1 MRKYFGTDGIRRIAN
16 SELTPELVYRV
27 AKAGA
32 YVLSKHTDHTPTIF
46 IGRDTRISGTLI
58 EAAMTAGFLSYG
70 ANVKLLGVLPTPGVA
85 YLTRRYKA
93 DASVVISASHNTFEF
108 NGIKYFSNKG
118 MKIPDTLEE
127 EIEEVMDSGKLDAL
141 TAVSDKIG
149 VSENRE
155 DLLEEYVYFFR
166 KNFEEELE
174 NLDKANFTV
183 AIDTANGATS
193 VVADKV
199 FTKLGIN
206 HYIINNH
213 PNGININDNCGSTH
227 IEGLQKFVV
236 EHKCNLGIAYDGDAD
251 RCLLVTNDGD
261 VIDGDY
267 VLAIC
272 GKYLKE
278 KGRLNNNAIVGT
290 VMSNLGLRKFC
301 ESENINFV
309 ATKVGDRYV
318 LEEMLNKDYVIGG
331 EQSGHVIF
339 KEYANTGDG
348 ELTSLMVLNILS
360 ERKCKLSELSSVMDK
375 YPQVLVNVNVT
386 KEGKTT
392 FGEDAEINALIKK
405 YEEELNGDGR
415 ILIRA
420 SGTENLIRVM
430 IEGKNIEEIS
440 RMANDIADLINKKFG
455 I

>member
-1 MRKYFGTDGIRRIAN
+1 MGRLFGTDGARGIAGG
-16 SELTPELVYRV
+16 ELTADL
-27 AKAGA
+27 AMKIGASAA
-32 YVLSKHTDHTPTIF
+32 YVLGESKKIKV
-46 IGRDTRISGTLI
+46 IVGMDTRYSGYML
-58 EAAMTAGFLSYG
+58 ACAVNAGLLSMG
-70 ANVKLLGVLPTPGVA
+70 ADVIFVGVVPTPAVSF
-85 YLTRRYKA
+85 LVTHLKA
-93 DASVVISASHNTFEF
+93 DMGVMISASHNPAKY
-108 NGIKYFSNKG
+108 NGIKLFNNKG
-118 MKIPDTLEE
+118 YKLAD
-127 EIEEVMDSGKLDAL
+127 EIEEKIEYYILDEKLPEC
-141 TAVSDKIG
+141 TNIG
-149 VSENRE
+149 RYER
-155 DLLEEYVYFFR
+155 D
-166 KNFEEELE
+166 E
-174 NLDKANFTV
+174 NLKNKYINFLYTLANDYNGLKV
-183 AIDTANGATS
+183 VVDCANGSASAT
-193 VVADKV
+193 APTL
-199 FTKLGIN
+199 FEKLN
-206 HYIINNH
+206 VNAKIIFDS
-213 PNGININDNCGSTH
+213 PDGVNINDNCGSTH
-227 IEGLQKFVV
+227 LDALISKVKETGAD
-236 EHKCNLGIAYDGDAD
+236 LGIAYDGDAD

-290 VMSNLGLRKFC
+290 VMSNLGLKKFC

-318 LEEMLNKDYVIGG
+318 LEEMLDKDYVIGG

-360 ERKCKLSELSSVMDK
+360 ERKCKLSELASIMDK

-386 KEGKTT
+386 KEGKTS
-392 FGEDAEINALIKK
+392 FGEDAEINVLIKK

-430 IEGKNIEEIS
+430 IEGKNTEEIS
-440 RMANDIADLINKKFG
+440 RMATDIADLINKKFG

>member
-1 MRKYFGTDGIRRIAN
+1 MGRLFGTDGARGIAGG
-16 SELTPELVYRV
+16 ELTADL
-27 AKAGA
+27 AMKIGASAA
-32 YVLSKHTDHTPTIF
+32 YVLGESKKIKV
-46 IGRDTRISGTLI
+46 IVGMDTRYSGNML
-58 EAAMTAGFLSYG
+58 ACAVNAGLLSMG
-70 ANVKLLGVLPTPGVA
+70 ADVIFVGVVPTPAVSF
-85 YLTRRYKA
+85 LVTHLKA
-93 DASVVISASHNTFEF
+93 DMGVMISASHNPAKY
-108 NGIKYFSNKG
+108 NGIKLFNNKG
-118 MKIPDTLEE
+118 YKLAD
-127 EIEEVMDSGKLDAL
+127 EIEEKIEYYILDEKLPEC
-141 TAVSDKIG
+141 TNIG
-149 VSENRE
+149 RYER
-155 DLLEEYVYFFR
+155 D
-166 KNFEEELE
+166 E
-174 NLDKANFTV
+174 NLKNKYINFLCTLANDYNGLKV
-183 AIDTANGATS
+183 VVDCANGSASAT
-193 VVADKV
+193 APTL
-199 FTKLGIN
+199 FEKLN
-206 HYIINNH
+206 VNAKIIFDS
-213 PNGININDNCGSTH
+213 PDGVNINDNCGSTH
-227 IEGLQKFVV
+227 LDALISKVKETGAD
-236 EHKCNLGIAYDGDAD
+236 LGIAYDGDAD

-290 VMSNLGLRKFC
+290 VMSNLGLKKFC

-318 LEEMLNKDYVIGG
+318 LEEMLDKDYMIGG

-360 ERKCKLSELSSVMDK
+360 ERKCKLSELASIMDK

-386 KEGKTT
+386 KEGKTS

-430 IEGKNIEEIS
+430 IEGKNTEEIS

>member
-1 MRKYFGTDGIRRIAN
+1 MGRLFGTDGARGIAGG
-16 SELTPELVYRV
+16 ELTADL
-27 AKAGA
+27 AMKIGASAA
-32 YVLSKHTDHTPTIF
+32 YVLGESKKIKV
-46 IGRDTRISGTLI
+46 IVGMDTRYSGDML
-58 EAAMTAGFLSYG
+58 ACAVNAGLLSMG
-70 ANVKLLGVLPTPGVA
+70 ADVIFVGVVPTPAVSF
-85 YLTRRYKA
+85 LVTHLKA
-93 DASVVISASHNTFEF
+93 DMGVMISASHNPAKY
-108 NGIKYFSNKG
+108 NGIKLFNNKG
-118 MKIPDTLEE
+118 YKLAD
-127 EIEEVMDSGKLDAL
+127 EIEEKIEYYILDEKLPEC
-141 TAVSDKIG
+141 TNIG
-149 VSENRE
+149 RYER
-155 DLLEEYVYFFR
+155 D
-166 KNFEEELE
+166 E
-174 NLDKANFTV
+174 NLKNKYINFLYTLANDYNGLKV
-183 AIDTANGATS
+183 VVDCANGSASAT
-193 VVADKV
+193 APTL
-199 FTKLGIN
+199 FEKLN
-206 HYIINNH
+206 VNAKIIFDS
-213 PNGININDNCGSTH
+213 PDGVNINDNCGSTH
-227 IEGLQKFVV
+227 LDALISKVKEVQAD
-236 EHKCNLGIAYDGDAD
+236 LGIAYDGDAD

-272 GKYLKE
+272 GKDLKE
-278 KGRLNNNAIVGT
+278 KGKLNNNAIVGT

-318 LEEMLNKDYVIGG
+318 LEEMLDKDYVIGG

-360 ERKCKLSELSSVMDK
+360 ERKCKLSELASIMDK

-386 KEGKTT
+386 KESKTS

-430 IEGKNIEEIS
+430 IEGKNTEEIS

>member
-1 MRKYFGTDGIRRIAN
+1 MGRLFGTDGARGIAG
-16 SELTPELVYRV
+16 SELTADL
-27 AKAGA
+27 AMKIGASAA
-32 YVLSKHTDHTPTIF
+32 YVLGESKKIKV
-46 IGRDTRISGTLI
+46 IVGMDTRYSGNML
-58 EAAMTAGFLSYG
+58 ACAVNAGLLSMG
-70 ANVKLLGVLPTPGVA
+70 ADVIFVGVVPTPAVSF
-85 YLTRRYKA
+85 LVTHLKA
-93 DASVVISASHNTFEF
+93 DMGVMISASHNPAKY
-108 NGIKYFSNKG
+108 NGIKLFNNKG
-118 MKIPDTLEE
+118 YKLAD
-127 EIEEVMDSGKLDAL
+127 EIEEKIEYYILDEKLPEC
-141 TAVSDKIG
+141 TNIG
-149 VSENRE
+149 RYER
-155 DLLEEYVYFFR
+155 D
-166 KNFEEELE
+166 E
-174 NLDKANFTV
+174 NLKNKYINFLCTLANDYNGLKV
-183 AIDTANGATS
+183 VVDCANGSASAT
-193 VVADKV
+193 APTL
-199 FTKLGIN
+199 FEKLN
-206 HYIINNH
+206 VNAEIIFDN
-213 PNGININDNCGSTH
+213 PDGVNINDNCGSTH
-227 IEGLQKFVV
+227 LESLISKVKETGAD
-236 EHKCNLGIAYDGDAD
+236 LGIAYDGDAD
-251 RCLLVTNDGD
+251 RCLLVTSDGD

-360 ERKCKLSELSSVMDK
+360 ERKCKLSELASIMDK

-386 KEGKTT
+386 KEGKTS
-392 FGEDAEINALIKK
+392 FGEDAEINVLIKK

-430 IEGKNIEEIS
+430 IEGKNTEEIS

>member
-1 MRKYFGTDGIRRIAN
+1 MGRLFGTDGARGIAG
-16 SELTPELVYRV
+16 SELTADL
-27 AKAGA
+27 AMKIGA
-32 YVLSKHTDHTPTIF
+32 SAAYILGENKKIKVIV
-46 IGRDTRISGTLI
+46 GMDTRYSGDML
-58 EAAMTAGFLSYG
+58 ACAVNAGLLSMG
-70 ANVKLLGVLPTPGVA
+70 ADVIFVGVVPTPAVSF
-85 YLTRRYKA
+85 LVTHLKA
-93 DASVVISASHNTFEF
+93 DMGVMISASHNPAKY
-108 NGIKYFSNKG
+108 NGIKLFNNKG
-118 MKIPDTLEE
+118 YKLAD
-127 EIEEVMDSGKLDAL
+127 EIEEKIEHYILDEKLPES
-141 TAVSDKIG
+141 TNIG
-149 VSENRE
+149 RYER
-155 DLLEEYVYFFR
+155 D
-166 KNFEEELE
+166 E
-174 NLDKANFTV
+174 NLKNKYINFLYTLANDYNGLKV
-183 AIDTANGATS
+183 VVDCANGSASAT
-193 VVADKV
+193 APTL
-199 FTKLGIN
+199 FEKLN
-206 HYIINNH
+206 VNAKIIFDN
-213 PNGININDNCGSTH
+213 PDGVNINDNCGSTH
-227 IEGLQKFVV
+227 LDALISKVKEVQAD
-236 EHKCNLGIAYDGDAD
+236 LGIAYDGDAD

-360 ERKCKLSELSSVMDK
+360 EKKCKLSELLSVMDK

-386 KEGKTT
+386 KEGKTS
-392 FGEDAEINALIKK
+392 FGEDAEINVLIKK

-430 IEGKNIEEIS
+430 IEGKNTEEIS
-440 RMANDIADLINKKFG
+440 RMANDIADLIYKKFG

>member
-1 MRKYFGTDGIRRIAN
+1 MGRLFGTDGARGIAGG
-16 SELTPELVYRV
+16 ELTADL
-27 AKAGA
+27 AMKIGASAA
-32 YVLSKHTDHTPTIF
+32 YVLGESKKIKV
-46 IGRDTRISGTLI
+46 IVGMDTRYSGYML
-58 EAAMTAGFLSYG
+58 ACAVNAGLLSMG
-70 ANVKLLGVLPTPGVA
+70 ADVIFVGVVPTPAVSF
-85 YLTRRYKA
+85 LVTHLKA
-93 DASVVISASHNTFEF
+93 DMGVMISASHNPAKY
-108 NGIKYFSNKG
+108 NGIKLFNNNGYKLA
-118 MKIPDTLEE
+118 D
-127 EIEEVMDSGKLDAL
+127 EIEEKIEYYILDEKLPEC
-141 TAVSDKIG
+141 TNIG
-149 VSENRE
+149 RYER
-155 DLLEEYVYFFR
+155 D
-166 KNFEEELE
+166 E
-174 NLDKANFTV
+174 NLKNKYINFLCTLANDYNGLKV
-183 AIDTANGATS
+183 VVDCANGSASAT
-193 VVADKV
+193 APTL
-199 FTKLGIN
+199 FEKLN
-206 HYIINNH
+206 VNAKIIFDS
-213 PNGININDNCGSTH
+213 PDGVNINDNCGSTH
-227 IEGLQKFVV
+227 LDALISKVKETGAD
-236 EHKCNLGIAYDGDAD
+236 LGIAYDGDAD

-290 VMSNLGLRKFC
+290 VMSNLGLKKFC

-318 LEEMLNKDYVIGG
+318 LEEMLDKDYMIGG

-360 ERKCKLSELSSVMDK
+360 ERKCKLSELASIMDK

-386 KEGKTT
+386 KEGKTS

-430 IEGKNIEEIS
+430 IEGKNTEEIS

>member
-1 MRKYFGTDGIRRIAN
+1 MGRLFGTDGARGIAG
-16 SELTPELVYRV
+16 SELTADL
-27 AKAGA
+27 AMKIGA
-32 YVLSKHTDHTPTIF
+32 SAAYILGENKKIKVIV
-46 IGRDTRISGTLI
+46 GMDTRYSGDML
-58 EAAMTAGFLSYG
+58 ACAVNAGLLSMG
-70 ANVKLLGVLPTPGVA
+70 ADVIFVGVVPTPAVSFLVTHLNADMGVM
-85 YLTRRYKA
+85 
-93 DASVVISASHNTFEF
+93 ISASHNPAKY
-108 NGIKYFSNKG
+108 NGIKLFNNKG
-118 MKIPDTLEE
+118 YKLAD
-127 EIEEVMDSGKLDAL
+127 EIEEKIEHYILDEKLPES
-141 TAVSDKIG
+141 TNIG
-149 VSENRE
+149 RYER
-155 DLLEEYVYFFR
+155 D
-166 KNFEEELE
+166 E
-174 NLDKANFTV
+174 NLKNKYINFLYTLANDYNGLKV
-183 AIDTANGATS
+183 VVDCANGSASAT
-193 VVADKV
+193 APTL
-199 FTKLGIN
+199 FEKLN
-206 HYIINNH
+206 VNAKIIFDN
-213 PNGININDNCGSTH
+213 PDGVNINDNCGSTH
-227 IEGLQKFVV
+227 LGALISKVKEVQAD
-236 EHKCNLGIAYDGDAD
+236 LGIAYDGDAD

-360 ERKCKLSELSSVMDK
+360 ERKCKLSELLSVMDK

-386 KEGKTT
+386 KEGKTS
-392 FGEDAEINALIKK
+392 FGEDVEINVLIKK

-430 IEGKNIEEIS
+430 IEGKNTEEIS

>member
-1 MRKYFGTDGIRRIAN
+1 MGRLFGTDGARGIAG
-16 SELTPELVYRV
+16 SELTADL
-27 AKAGA
+27 AMKIGA
-32 YVLSKHTDHTPTIF
+32 SAAYILGENKKIKVIV
-46 IGRDTRISGTLI
+46 GMDTRYSGDML
-58 EAAMTAGFLSYG
+58 ACAVNAGLLSMG
-70 ANVKLLGVLPTPGVA
+70 ADVIFAGVVPTPAVSF
-85 YLTRRYKA
+85 LVTHLKA
-93 DASVVISASHNTFEF
+93 DMGVMISASHNPAKY
-108 NGIKYFSNKG
+108 NGIKLFNNKG
-118 MKIPDTLEE
+118 YKLAD
-127 EIEEVMDSGKLDAL
+127 EIEEKIEHYILDEKLPES
-141 TAVSDKIG
+141 TNIG
-149 VSENRE
+149 RYER
-155 DLLEEYVYFFR
+155 D
-166 KNFEEELE
+166 E
-174 NLDKANFTV
+174 NLKNKYINFLYTLANDYKGLKV
-183 AIDTANGATS
+183 VVDCANGSASAT
-193 VVADKV
+193 APTL
-199 FTKLGIN
+199 FEKLN
-206 HYIINNH
+206 VNAKIIFDN
-213 PNGININDNCGSTH
+213 PDGVNINDNCGSTH
-227 IEGLQKFVV
+227 LDALISKVKEVQAD
-236 EHKCNLGIAYDGDAD
+236 LGIAYDGDAD

-272 GKYLKE
+272 GEYLKE

-386 KEGKTT
+386 KEGKTS
-392 FGEDAEINALIKK
+392 FGEDAEINVLIKK

-430 IEGKNIEEIS
+430 IEGKNTEEIS

>member
-1 MRKYFGTDGIRRIAN
+1 MGRLFGTDGARGIAG
-16 SELTPELVYRV
+16 SELTADLAMRI
-27 AKAGA
+27 GA
-32 YVLSKHTDHTPTIF
+32 SAAYILGENKKIKVIV
-46 IGRDTRISGTLI
+46 GMDTRYSGDML
-58 EAAMTAGFLSYG
+58 ACAVNAGLLSMG
-70 ANVKLLGVLPTPGVA
+70 ADVIFVGVVPTPAVSFLVT
-85 YLTRRYKA
+85 YLKA
-93 DASVVISASHNTFEF
+93 DMGVMISASHNPAKY
-108 NGIKYFSNKG
+108 NGIKLFNNKG
-118 MKIPDTLEE
+118 YKLAD
-127 EIEEVMDSGKLDAL
+127 EIEEKIEHYILDEKLPES
-141 TAVSDKIG
+141 TNIG
-149 VSENRE
+149 RYER
-155 DLLEEYVYFFR
+155 D
-166 KNFEEELE
+166 E
-174 NLDKANFTV
+174 NLKNKYINFLYTLANDYKGLKV
-183 AIDTANGATS
+183 VVDCANGSASAT
-193 VVADKV
+193 APTL
-199 FTKLGIN
+199 FEKLN
-206 HYIINNH
+206 VNAKIIFDN
-213 PNGININDNCGSTH
+213 PDGVNINDNCGSTH
-227 IEGLQKFVV
+227 LDALISKVKEVQAD
-236 EHKCNLGIAYDGDAD
+236 LGIAYDGDAD

-272 GKYLKE
+272 GEYLKE

-386 KEGKTT
+386 KEGKTS
-392 FGEDAEINALIKK
+392 FGEDAEINVLIKK

-430 IEGKNIEEIS
+430 IEGKNTEEIS

>member
-1 MRKYFGTDGIRRIAN
+1 MGRLFGTDGARGIAG
-16 SELTPELVYRV
+16 SELTADL
-27 AKAGA
+27 AMKIGA
-32 YVLSKHTDHTPTIF
+32 SAAYILGENKKIKVIV
-46 IGRDTRISGTLI
+46 GMDTRYSGDML
-58 EAAMTAGFLSYG
+58 ACAVNAGLLSMG
-70 ANVKLLGVLPTPGVA
+70 ADVIFVGVVPTPAVSFLVTQLNADMGVM
-85 YLTRRYKA
+85 
-93 DASVVISASHNTFEF
+93 ISASHNPAKY
-108 NGIKYFSNKG
+108 NGIKLFNNKG
-118 MKIPDTLEE
+118 YKLAD
-127 EIEEVMDSGKLDAL
+127 EIEGKIEHYILDEKL
-141 TAVSDKIG
+141 PECTNIG
-149 VSENRE
+149 RYER
-155 DLLEEYVYFFR
+155 D
-166 KNFEEELE
+166 E
-174 NLDKANFTV
+174 NLKNKYINFLYTLANDYNGLKV
-183 AIDTANGATS
+183 VVDCANGSASAT
-193 VVADKV
+193 APTL
-199 FTKLGIN
+199 FEKLN
-206 HYIINNH
+206 VNAKIIFDN
-213 PNGININDNCGSTH
+213 PDGVNINDNCGSTH
-227 IEGLQKFVV
+227 LDALISKVKEVQAD
-236 EHKCNLGIAYDGDAD
+236 LGIAYDGDAD

-386 KEGKTT
+386 KEGKAS
-392 FGEDAEINALIKK
+392 FGEDAEINVLIKK

-430 IEGKNIEEIS
+430 IEGKNTEEIS

>member
-1 MRKYFGTDGIRRIAN
+1 MGRLFGTDGARGIAG
-16 SELTPELVYRV
+16 SELTADL
-27 AKAGA
+27 AMKIGA
-32 YVLSKHTDHTPTIF
+32 SAAYILGENKKIKVIV
-46 IGRDTRISGTLI
+46 GMDTRYSGDML
-58 EAAMTAGFLSYG
+58 ACAVNAGLLSMG
-70 ANVKLLGVLPTPGVA
+70 ADVIFVGVVPTPAVSF
-85 YLTRRYKA
+85 LVTHLKA
-93 DASVVISASHNTFEF
+93 DMGVMISASHNPAKY
-108 NGIKYFSNKG
+108 NGIKLFNNKG
-118 MKIPDTLEE
+118 YKLAD
-127 EIEEVMDSGKLDAL
+127 EIEEKIEHYILDEKLPES
-141 TAVSDKIG
+141 TNIG
-149 VSENRE
+149 RYER
-155 DLLEEYVYFFR
+155 D
-166 KNFEEELE
+166 E
-174 NLDKANFTV
+174 NLKNKYIDFLYTLANDYNGLKV
-183 AIDTANGATS
+183 VVDCANGSASAT
-193 VVADKV
+193 APTL
-199 FTKLGIN
+199 FEKLN
-206 HYIINNH
+206 VNAKIIFDN
-213 PNGININDNCGSTH
+213 PDGVNINDNCGSTH
-227 IEGLQKFVV
+227 LDALISKVKEVQAD
-236 EHKCNLGIAYDGDAD
+236 LGIAYDGDAD

-318 LEEMLNKDYVIGG
+318 LEDMLNKDYVIGG

-375 YPQVLVNVNVT
+375 YTQVLVIVNVT
-386 KEGKTT
+386 KEGKTL
-392 FGEDAEINALIKK
+392 FGEDAEINVLIKK

-430 IEGKNIEEIS
+430 IEGKNTEKIS
-440 RMANDIADLINKKFG
+440 RMANDIAALINKKFG

>member
-1 MRKYFGTDGIRRIAN
+1 MGRLFGTDGARGIAG
-16 SELTPELVYRV
+16 SELTADL
-27 AKAGA
+27 AMKIGASAA
-32 YVLSKHTDHTPTIF
+32 YVLGENKKIKV
-46 IGRDTRISGTLI
+46 IVGMDTRYSGDML
-58 EAAMTAGFLSYG
+58 ACAVNAGLLSMG
-70 ANVKLLGVLPTPGVA
+70 ADVIFVGVVPTPAVSFLVTHLNADMGVM
-85 YLTRRYKA
+85 
-93 DASVVISASHNTFEF
+93 ISASHNPAKY
-108 NGIKYFSNKG
+108 NGIKLFNNKG
-118 MKIPDTLEE
+118 YKLAD
-127 EIEEVMDSGKLDAL
+127 EIEEKIEHYILD
-141 TAVSDKIG
+141 
-149 VSENRE
+149 
-155 DLLEEYVYFFR
+155 
-166 KNFEEELE
+166 EELPECTNIGKYERDE
-174 NLDKANFTV
+174 NLKNKYINFLHTLANDYNGLKV
-183 AIDTANGATS
+183 VVDCANGSASAT
-193 VVADKV
+193 APIL
-199 FTKLGIN
+199 FEKLNIN
-206 HYIINNH
+206 AKIIFDN
-213 PNGININDNCGSTH
+213 PDGVNINDNCGSTH
-227 IEGLQKFVV
+227 LDALISKVKEVQAD
-236 EHKCNLGIAYDGDAD
+236 LGIAYDGDAD

-272 GKYLKE
+272 GKDLKE
-278 KGRLNNNAIVGT
+278 KGKLNNNAIVGT

-318 LEEMLNKDYVIGG
+318 LEEMLAKDYVIGG

-360 ERKCKLSELSSVMDK
+360 ERKCKLSELASVMDK

-386 KEGKTT
+386 KDGKTS
-392 FGEDAEINALIKK
+392 FGENPEINALIKK

-430 IEGKNIEEIS
+430 IEGKNTEEIS

>member
-1 MRKYFGTDGIRRIAN
+1 MGRLFGTDGARGIAG
-16 SELTPELVYRV
+16 SELTADL
-27 AKAGA
+27 AMKIGA
-32 YVLSKHTDHTPTIF
+32 SAAYILGENKKIKVIV
-46 IGRDTRISGTLI
+46 GMDTRYSGDML
-58 EAAMTAGFLSYG
+58 ACAVNAGLLSMG
-70 ANVKLLGVLPTPGVA
+70 ADVIFAGVVPTPAVSFLVTHLNADMGVM
-85 YLTRRYKA
+85 
-93 DASVVISASHNTFEF
+93 ISASHNPAKY
-108 NGIKYFSNKG
+108 NGIKLFNNKG
-118 MKIPDTLEE
+118 YKLAD
-127 EIEEVMDSGKLDAL
+127 EIEEKIEHYILDEKLPES
-141 TAVSDKIG
+141 TNIG
-149 VSENRE
+149 RYER
-155 DLLEEYVYFFR
+155 D
-166 KNFEEELE
+166 E
-174 NLDKANFTV
+174 NLKNKYINFLYTLANDYNGLKV
-183 AIDTANGATS
+183 VVDCANGSASAT
-193 VVADKV
+193 APTL
-199 FTKLGIN
+199 FEKLN
-206 HYIINNH
+206 VNAKIIFDN
-213 PNGININDNCGSTH
+213 PDGVNINDNCGSTH
-227 IEGLQKFVV
+227 LDALISKVKEVQAD
-236 EHKCNLGIAYDGDAD
+236 LGIAYDGDAD

-386 KEGKTT
+386 KEGKTL
-392 FGEDAEINALIKK
+392 FGEDAEINVLIKK
-405 YEEELNGDGR
+405 YEEELNGDGC

-430 IEGKNIEEIS
+430 IEGKNTEKIS

>member
-1 MRKYFGTDGIRRIAN
+1 MGRLFGTDGARGIAG
-16 SELTPELVYRV
+16 SELTADL
-27 AKAGA
+27 AMKIGA
-32 YVLSKHTDHTPTIF
+32 SAAYILGENKKIKVIV
-46 IGRDTRISGTLI
+46 GMDTRYSGDML
-58 EAAMTAGFLSYG
+58 ACAVNAGLLSMG
-70 ANVKLLGVLPTPGVA
+70 ADVIFAGVVPTPAVSF
-85 YLTRRYKA
+85 LVTHLKA
-93 DASVVISASHNTFEF
+93 DMGVMISASHNPAKY
-108 NGIKYFSNKG
+108 NGIKLFNNKG
-118 MKIPDTLEE
+118 YKLAD
-127 EIEEVMDSGKLDAL
+127 EIEEKIEHYILDEKLPEC
-141 TAVSDKIG
+141 TNIG
-149 VSENRE
+149 RYER
-155 DLLEEYVYFFR
+155 D
-166 KNFEEELE
+166 E
-174 NLDKANFTV
+174 NLKNKYINFLYTLANDYNGLKV
-183 AIDTANGATS
+183 VVDCANGSASAT
-193 VVADKV
+193 VPTL
-199 FTKLGIN
+199 FEKLN
-206 HYIINNH
+206 VNAKIIFDN
-213 PNGININDNCGSTH
+213 PDGVNINDNCGSTH
-227 IEGLQKFVV
+227 LDALISKVKEVQAD
-236 EHKCNLGIAYDGDAD
+236 LGIAYDGDAD

-386 KEGKTT
+386 KEGKTS

-430 IEGKNIEEIS
+430 IEGKNTEEIS

>member
-1 MRKYFGTDGIRRIAN
+1 MGRLFGTDGARGIAG
-16 SELTPELVYRV
+16 SELTADL
-27 AKAGA
+27 AMKIGA
-32 YVLSKHTDHTPTIF
+32 SAAYILGENKKIKVIV
-46 IGRDTRISGTLI
+46 GMDTRYSGDML
-58 EAAMTAGFLSYG
+58 ACAVNAGLLSMG
-70 ANVKLLGVLPTPGVA
+70 ADVIFVGVVPTPAVSF
-85 YLTRRYKA
+85 LVTQIKA
-93 DASVVISASHNTFEF
+93 DMGVMISASHNPAKY
-108 NGIKYFSNKG
+108 NGIKLFNNKG
-118 MKIPDTLEE
+118 YKLAD
-127 EIEEVMDSGKLDAL
+127 EIEEKIEHYILDEKLPES
-141 TAVSDKIG
+141 TNIG
-149 VSENRE
+149 RYER
-155 DLLEEYVYFFR
+155 D
-166 KNFEEELE
+166 E
-174 NLDKANFTV
+174 NLKNKYIDFLYTLANDYNGLKV
-183 AIDTANGATS
+183 VVDCANGSASAT
-193 VVADKV
+193 APTL
-199 FTKLGIN
+199 FEKLN
-206 HYIINNH
+206 VNAKIIFDN
-213 PNGININDNCGSTH
+213 PDGVNINDNCGSTH
-227 IEGLQKFVV
+227 LDALISKVKEVQAD
-236 EHKCNLGIAYDGDAD
+236 LGIAYDGDAD

-386 KEGKTT
+386 KEGKTL
-392 FGEDAEINALIKK
+392 FGEDAEINVLIKK

-430 IEGKNIEEIS
+430 IEGKNTEKIS
-440 RMANDIADLINKKFG
+440 RMANDIAALINKKFG

>member
-1 MRKYFGTDGIRRIAN
+1 MGRLFGTDGARGIAGG
-16 SELTPELVYRV
+16 ELTADL
-27 AKAGA
+27 AMKIGASAA
-32 YVLSKHTDHTPTIF
+32 YVLGESKKIKV
-46 IGRDTRISGTLI
+46 IVGMDTRYSGYML
-58 EAAMTAGFLSYG
+58 ACAVNAGLLSMG
-70 ANVKLLGVLPTPGVA
+70 ADVIFVGVVPTPAVSF
-85 YLTRRYKA
+85 LVTHLKA
-93 DASVVISASHNTFEF
+93 DMGVMISASHNPAKY
-108 NGIKYFSNKG
+108 NGIKLFNNNGYKLA
-118 MKIPDTLEE
+118 D
-127 EIEEVMDSGKLDAL
+127 EIEEKIEYYILDEKLPEC
-141 TAVSDKIG
+141 TNIG
-149 VSENRE
+149 RYER
-155 DLLEEYVYFFR
+155 D
-166 KNFEEELE
+166 E
-174 NLDKANFTV
+174 NLKNKYINFLCTLANDYNGLKV
-183 AIDTANGATS
+183 VVDCANGSASAT
-193 VVADKV
+193 APTL
-199 FTKLGIN
+199 FEKLN
-206 HYIINNH
+206 VNAEIIFDN
-213 PNGININDNCGSTH
+213 PDGVNINDNCGSTH
-227 IEGLQKFVV
+227 LDALISKVKETGAD
-236 EHKCNLGIAYDGDAD
+236 LGIAYDGDAD

-318 LEEMLNKDYVIGG
+318 LEEMLDKDYVIGG

-386 KEGKTT
+386 KEGKTS
-392 FGEDAEINALIKK
+392 FGEDAEINVLIKK

-430 IEGKNIEEIS
+430 IEGKNTEEIS
-440 RMANDIADLINKKFG
+440 RMTNDIADLINKKFG

>member
-1 MRKYFGTDGIRRIAN
+1 MGRLFGTDGARGIAG
-16 SELTPELVYRV
+16 SELTADL
-27 AKAGA
+27 AMKIGASAA
-32 YVLSKHTDHTPTIF
+32 YVLGENKKIKV
-46 IGRDTRISGTLI
+46 IVGMDTRYSGDML
-58 EAAMTAGFLSYG
+58 ACAVNAGLLSMG
-70 ANVKLLGVLPTPGVA
+70 ADVIFVGVVPTPAVSF
-85 YLTRRYKA
+85 LVTHLKA
-93 DASVVISASHNTFEF
+93 DMGVMISASHNPAKY
-108 NGIKYFSNKG
+108 NGIKLFNNKG
-118 MKIPDTLEE
+118 YKLAD
-127 EIEEVMDSGKLDAL
+127 EIEEKIEYYILDEKLPEC
-141 TAVSDKIG
+141 TNIG
-149 VSENRE
+149 RYER
-155 DLLEEYVYFFR
+155 D
-166 KNFEEELE
+166 E
-174 NLDKANFTV
+174 NLKNKYINFLCTLANDYNGLKV
-183 AIDTANGATS
+183 VVDCANGSASAT
-193 VVADKV
+193 APTL
-199 FTKLGIN
+199 FEKLN
-206 HYIINNH
+206 VNAKIIFDN
-213 PNGININDNCGSTH
+213 PDGVNINDNCGSTH
-227 IEGLQKFVV
+227 LESLISKVKETGAD
-236 EHKCNLGIAYDGDAD
+236 LGIAYDGDAD

-318 LEEMLNKDYVIGG
+318 LEEMLDKVYVIGG

-360 ERKCKLSELSSVMDK
+360 ERKCKLSELASIMDK

-386 KEGKTT
+386 KEGKTS

-430 IEGKNIEEIS
+430 IEGKNTEEIS

>member
-1 MRKYFGTDGIRRIAN
+1 MGRLFGTDGARGIAG
-16 SELTPELVYRV
+16 SELTADL
-27 AKAGA
+27 AMKIGA
-32 YVLSKHTDHTPTIF
+32 SAAYILGENKKIKVIV
-46 IGRDTRISGTLI
+46 GMDTRYSGDML
-58 EAAMTAGFLSYG
+58 ACAVNAGLLSMG
-70 ANVKLLGVLPTPGVA
+70 ADVIFAGVVPTPAVSF
-85 YLTRRYKA
+85 LVTQIKA
-93 DASVVISASHNTFEF
+93 DMGVMISASHNPAKY
-108 NGIKYFSNKG
+108 NGIKLFNNKG
-118 MKIPDTLEE
+118 YKLAD
-127 EIEEVMDSGKLDAL
+127 EIEEKIEHYILDEKLPES
-141 TAVSDKIG
+141 TNIG
-149 VSENRE
+149 RYER
-155 DLLEEYVYFFR
+155 D
-166 KNFEEELE
+166 E
-174 NLDKANFTV
+174 NLKNKYINFLYTLANDYNGLKV
-183 AIDTANGATS
+183 VVDCANGSASAT
-193 VVADKV
+193 APTL
-199 FTKLGIN
+199 FEKLN
-206 HYIINNH
+206 VNAKIIFDN
-213 PNGININDNCGSTH
+213 PDGVNINDNCGSTH
-227 IEGLQKFVV
+227 LDALISKVKEVQAD
-236 EHKCNLGIAYDGDAD
+236 LGIAYDGDAD

-386 KEGKTT
+386 KEGKTS
-392 FGEDAEINALIKK
+392 FGDDAEINVLIKK

-430 IEGKNIEEIS
+430 IEGKNTEEIS

>member
-1 MRKYFGTDGIRRIAN
+1 MGRLFGTDGARGIAG
-16 SELTPELVYRV
+16 SELTADL
-27 AKAGA
+27 AMKIGASAA
-32 YVLSKHTDHTPTIF
+32 YVLGGSKKIKV
-46 IGRDTRISGTLI
+46 IVGMDTRYSGNML
-58 EAAMTAGFLSYG
+58 ACAVNAGLLSMG
-70 ANVKLLGVLPTPGVA
+70 ADVIFVGVVPTPAVSFLVTHLNADMGVM
-85 YLTRRYKA
+85 
-93 DASVVISASHNTFEF
+93 ISASHNPAKY
-108 NGIKYFSNKG
+108 NGIKLFNNKG
-118 MKIPDTLEE
+118 YKLAD
-127 EIEEVMDSGKLDAL
+127 EIEEKIEYYILDEKLPEC
-141 TAVSDKIG
+141 TNIG
-149 VSENRE
+149 RYER
-155 DLLEEYVYFFR
+155 D
-166 KNFEEELE
+166 E
-174 NLDKANFTV
+174 NLKNKYINFLYTLANDYNGLKV
-183 AIDTANGATS
+183 VVDCANGSASAT
-193 VVADKV
+193 APTL
-199 FTKLGIN
+199 FEKLN
-206 HYIINNH
+206 VNAEIIFDN
-213 PNGININDNCGSTH
+213 PDGVNINDNCGSTH
-227 IEGLQKFVV
+227 LESLISKVKETGAD
-236 EHKCNLGIAYDGDAD
+236 LGIAYDGDAD

-360 ERKCKLSELSSVMDK
+360 ERKCKLSELASIMDK
-375 YPQVLVNVNVT
+375 YPQILVNVNVT
-386 KEGKTT
+386 KEGKIS
-392 FGEDAEINALIKK
+392 FGEDAEINVLIKK

-430 IEGKNIEEIS
+430 IEGKNTEEIS

>member
-1 MRKYFGTDGIRRIAN
+1 MGRLFGTDGARGIAGG
-16 SELTPELVYRV
+16 ELTADL
-27 AKAGA
+27 AMKIGASAA
-32 YVLSKHTDHTPTIF
+32 YVLGENKKIKV
-46 IGRDTRISGTLI
+46 IVGMDTRYSGDML
-58 EAAMTAGFLSYG
+58 ACAVNAGLLSMG
-70 ANVKLLGVLPTPGVA
+70 ADVIFVGVVPTPAVSF
-85 YLTRRYKA
+85 LVTHLKA
-93 DASVVISASHNTFEF
+93 DMGVMISASHNPAKY
-108 NGIKYFSNKG
+108 NGIKLFNNRGYKLA
-118 MKIPDTLEE
+118 D
-127 EIEEVMDSGKLDAL
+127 EIEEKIEHYILDKKLPEC
-141 TAVSDKIG
+141 TNIG
-149 VSENRE
+149 RYER
-155 DLLEEYVYFFR
+155 D
-166 KNFEEELE
+166 E
-174 NLDKANFTV
+174 NLKNKYINFLYTLANDYNGLKV
-183 AIDTANGATS
+183 VVDCANGSASAT
-193 VVADKV
+193 APTL
-199 FTKLGIN
+199 FEKLN
-206 HYIINNH
+206 VNAKIIFDS
-213 PNGININDNCGSTH
+213 PDGVNINDNCGSTH
-227 IEGLQKFVV
+227 LDALISKVKEVQAD
-236 EHKCNLGIAYDGDAD
+236 LGIAYDGDAD

-360 ERKCKLSELSSVMDK
+360 ERKCKLSELASIMDK

-386 KEGKTT
+386 KEGKTS

-430 IEGKNIEEIS
+430 IEGKNTEEIS

>member
-1 MRKYFGTDGIRRIAN
+1 MGRLFGTDGARGIAGG
-16 SELTPELVYRV
+16 ELTADL
-27 AKAGA
+27 AMKIGASAA
-32 YVLSKHTDHTPTIF
+32 YVLGESKKIKV
-46 IGRDTRISGTLI
+46 IVGMDTRYSGDML
-58 EAAMTAGFLSYG
+58 ACAVNAGLLSMG
-70 ANVKLLGVLPTPGVA
+70 ADVIFVGVVPTPAVSF
-85 YLTRRYKA
+85 LVTHLKA
-93 DASVVISASHNTFEF
+93 DMGVMISASHNPAKY
-108 NGIKYFSNKG
+108 NGIKLFNNKG
-118 MKIPDTLEE
+118 YKLAD
-127 EIEEVMDSGKLDAL
+127 EIEEKIEHYILDKKLPEC
-141 TAVSDKIG
+141 TNIG
-149 VSENRE
+149 RYER
-155 DLLEEYVYFFR
+155 D
-166 KNFEEELE
+166 E
-174 NLDKANFTV
+174 NLKNKYINFLYTLANDYNGLKV
-183 AIDTANGATS
+183 VVDCANGSASAT
-193 VVADKV
+193 APTL
-199 FTKLGIN
+199 FEKLN
-206 HYIINNH
+206 VNAKIIFDS
-213 PNGININDNCGSTH
+213 PDGVNINDNCGSTH
-227 IEGLQKFVV
+227 LDALISKVKEVQAD
-236 EHKCNLGIAYDGDAD
+236 LGIAYDGDAD

-318 LEEMLNKDYVIGG
+318 LEEMLDKDYVIGG

-360 ERKCKLSELSSVMDK
+360 ERKCKLSELASIMDK

-386 KEGKTT
+386 KEGKTS
-392 FGEDAEINALIKK
+392 FGEDAEINVLIKK

-430 IEGKNIEEIS
+430 IEGKNTEEIS
-440 RMANDIADLINKKFG
+440 RMSNDIADLINKKFG

>member
-1 MRKYFGTDGIRRIAN
+1 MGRLFGTDGARGIAG
-16 SELTPELVYRV
+16 SELTADL
-27 AKAGA
+27 AMKIGASAA
-32 YVLSKHTDHTPTIF
+32 YVLGESKKIKV
-46 IGRDTRISGTLI
+46 IVGMDTRYSGNML
-58 EAAMTAGFLSYG
+58 ACAVNAGLLSMG
-70 ANVKLLGVLPTPGVA
+70 ADVIFVGVVPTPAVSFLVTHLNADMGVM
-85 YLTRRYKA
+85 
-93 DASVVISASHNTFEF
+93 ISASHNPAKY
-108 NGIKYFSNKG
+108 NGIKLFNNKG
-118 MKIPDTLEE
+118 YKLAD
-127 EIEEVMDSGKLDAL
+127 EIEEKIEYYILDEKLPEC
-141 TAVSDKIG
+141 TNIG
-149 VSENRE
+149 RYER
-155 DLLEEYVYFFR
+155 D
-166 KNFEEELE
+166 E
-174 NLDKANFTV
+174 NLKNKYINFLCTLANDYNGLKV
-183 AIDTANGATS
+183 VVDCANGSASAT
-193 VVADKV
+193 APTL
-199 FTKLGIN
+199 FEKLN
-206 HYIINNH
+206 VNAEIIFDN
-213 PNGININDNCGSTH
+213 PDGVNINDNCGSTH
-227 IEGLQKFVV
+227 LDALISKVKETGAD
-236 EHKCNLGIAYDGDAD
+236 LGIAYDGDAD

-318 LEEMLNKDYVIGG
+318 LEEMLDKDYVIGG

-360 ERKCKLSELSSVMDK
+360 ERKCKLSELASIMDK

-386 KEGKTT
+386 KEGKTS
-392 FGEDAEINALIKK
+392 FGEDAEINVLIKK

-430 IEGKNIEEIS
+430 IEGKNTEEIS

>member
-1 MRKYFGTDGIRRIAN
+1 MGRLFGTDGARGIAG
-16 SELTPELVYRV
+16 SELTADL
-27 AKAGA
+27 AMKIGA
-32 YVLSKHTDHTPTIF
+32 SAAYILGQNKKIKVIV
-46 IGRDTRISGTLI
+46 GMDTRYSGDML
-58 EAAMTAGFLSYG
+58 ACAVNAGLLSMG
-70 ANVKLLGVLPTPGVA
+70 ADVIFVGVVPTPAVSF
-85 YLTRRYKA
+85 LVTQIKA
-93 DASVVISASHNTFEF
+93 DMGVMISASHNPAKY
-108 NGIKYFSNKG
+108 NGIKLFNNKG
-118 MKIPDTLEE
+118 YKLAD
-127 EIEEVMDSGKLDAL
+127 EIEEKIEHYILDEKLPES
-141 TAVSDKIG
+141 TNIG
-149 VSENRE
+149 RYERN
-155 DLLEEYVYFFR
+155 
-166 KNFEEELE
+166 E
-174 NLDKANFTV
+174 NLKNKYINFLYTLANDYNGLKV
-183 AIDTANGATS
+183 VVDCANGSASAT
-193 VVADKV
+193 APTL
-199 FTKLGIN
+199 FEKLN
-206 HYIINNH
+206 VNAKIIFDN
-213 PNGININDNCGSTH
+213 PDGVNINDNCGSTH
-227 IEGLQKFVV
+227 LDALISKVKEVQAD
-236 EHKCNLGIAYDGDAD
+236 LGIAYDGDAD

-272 GKYLKE
+272 GEYLKE

-386 KEGKTT
+386 KEGKTS
-392 FGEDAEINALIKK
+392 FGEDAEINVLIKK

-430 IEGKNIEEIS
+430 IEGKNTEKIS

>member
-1 MRKYFGTDGIRRIAN
+1 MGRLFGTDGARGIAG
-16 SELTPELVYRV
+16 SELTADL
-27 AKAGA
+27 AMKIGASAA
-32 YVLSKHTDHTPTIF
+32 YVLGGSKKIKV
-46 IGRDTRISGTLI
+46 IVGMDTRYSGNML
-58 EAAMTAGFLSYG
+58 ACAVNAGLLSMG
-70 ANVKLLGVLPTPGVA
+70 ADVIFVGVVPTPAVSF
-85 YLTRRYKA
+85 LVTHLKA
-93 DASVVISASHNTFEF
+93 DMGVMISASHNPAKY
-108 NGIKYFSNKG
+108 NGIKLFNNKG
-118 MKIPDTLEE
+118 YKLAD
-127 EIEEVMDSGKLDAL
+127 EIEEKIEYYILDEKLPEC
-141 TAVSDKIG
+141 TNIG
-149 VSENRE
+149 RYER
-155 DLLEEYVYFFR
+155 D
-166 KNFEEELE
+166 E
-174 NLDKANFTV
+174 NLKNKYINFLCTLANDYNGLKV
-183 AIDTANGATS
+183 VVDCANGSASAT
-193 VVADKV
+193 APIL
-199 FTKLGIN
+199 FEKLNIN
-206 HYIINNH
+206 AKIIFDN
-213 PNGININDNCGSTH
+213 PDGVNINDNCGSTH
-227 IEGLQKFVV
+227 LESLISKVKETGAD
-236 EHKCNLGIAYDGDAD
+236 LGIAYDGDAD

-278 KGRLNNNAIVGT
+278 KGKLNNNAIVGT

-360 ERKCKLSELSSVMDK
+360 ERKCKLSELASIMDK

-386 KEGKTT
+386 KEGKTS

-430 IEGKNIEEIS
+430 IEGKNTEEIS

>member
-1 MRKYFGTDGIRRIAN
+1 MGRLFGTDGARGIAG
-16 SELTPELVYRV
+16 SELTADL
-27 AKAGA
+27 AMKIGA
-32 YVLSKHTDHTPTIF
+32 SAAYILGENKKIKVIV
-46 IGRDTRISGTLI
+46 GMDTRYSGDML
-58 EAAMTAGFLSYG
+58 ACAVNAGLLSMG
-70 ANVKLLGVLPTPGVA
+70 ADVIFAGVVPTPAVSFLVTHLNADMGVM
-85 YLTRRYKA
+85 
-93 DASVVISASHNTFEF
+93 ISASHNPAKY
-108 NGIKYFSNKG
+108 NGIKLFNNKG
-118 MKIPDTLEE
+118 YKLAD
-127 EIEEVMDSGKLDAL
+127 EIEGKIEHYILDEKL
-141 TAVSDKIG
+141 PECTNIG
-149 VSENRE
+149 RYER
-155 DLLEEYVYFFR
+155 D
-166 KNFEEELE
+166 E
-174 NLDKANFTV
+174 NLKNKYINFLYTLANDYNGLKV
-183 AIDTANGATS
+183 VVDCANGSASAT
-193 VVADKV
+193 APTL
-199 FTKLGIN
+199 FEKLN
-206 HYIINNH
+206 VNAKIIFDN
-213 PNGININDNCGSTH
+213 PDGVNINDNCGSTH
-227 IEGLQKFVV
+227 LDALISKVKEVQAD
-236 EHKCNLGIAYDGDAD
+236 LGIAYDGDAD
-251 RCLLVTNDGD
+251 RCLLVTNDGA

-386 KEGKTT
+386 KEGKAS
-392 FGEDAEINALIKK
+392 FGEDAEINVLIKK

-430 IEGKNIEEIS
+430 IEGKNTEEIS

>member
-1 MRKYFGTDGIRRIAN
+1 MGRLFGTDGARGIAG
-16 SELTPELVYRV
+16 SELTADL
-27 AKAGA
+27 AMKIGA
-32 YVLSKHTDHTPTIF
+32 SAAYILGQSKKIKV
-46 IGRDTRISGTLI
+46 IVGMDTRYSGDML
-58 EAAMTAGFLSYG
+58 ACAVNAGLLSMG
-70 ANVKLLGVLPTPGVA
+70 ADVIFVGVVPTPAVSF
-85 YLTRRYKA
+85 LVTQIKA
-93 DASVVISASHNTFEF
+93 DMGVMISASHNPAKY
-108 NGIKYFSNKG
+108 NGIKLFNNKG
-118 MKIPDTLEE
+118 YKLAD
-127 EIEEVMDSGKLDAL
+127 EIEEKIEHYILDEKLPES
-141 TAVSDKIG
+141 TNIG
-149 VSENRE
+149 RYERN
-155 DLLEEYVYFFR
+155 
-166 KNFEEELE
+166 E
-174 NLDKANFTV
+174 NLKNKYINFLYTLANDYNGLKV
-183 AIDTANGATS
+183 VVDCANGSASAT
-193 VVADKV
+193 APTL
-199 FTKLGIN
+199 FEKLN
-206 HYIINNH
+206 VNAKIIFDN
-213 PNGININDNCGSTH
+213 PDGVNINDNCGSTH
-227 IEGLQKFVV
+227 LGALISKVKEVQAD
-236 EHKCNLGIAYDGDAD
+236 LGIAYDGDAD

-272 GKYLKE
+272 GEYLKE

-386 KEGKTT
+386 KEGKTS
-392 FGEDAEINALIKK
+392 FGEDAEINVLIKK

-430 IEGKNIEEIS
+430 IEGKNTEKIS

>member
-1 MRKYFGTDGIRRIAN
+1 MGRLFGTDGARGIAGG
-16 SELTPELVYRV
+16 ELTADL
-27 AKAGA
+27 AMKIGASAA
-32 YVLSKHTDHTPTIF
+32 YVLGESKKIKV
-46 IGRDTRISGTLI
+46 IVGMDTRYSGYML
-58 EAAMTAGFLSYG
+58 ACAVNAGLLSMG
-70 ANVKLLGVLPTPGVA
+70 ADVIFVGVVPTPAVSF
-85 YLTRRYKA
+85 LVTHLKA
-93 DASVVISASHNTFEF
+93 DMGVMISASHNPAKY
-108 NGIKYFSNKG
+108 NGIKLFNNNGYKLA
-118 MKIPDTLEE
+118 D
-127 EIEEVMDSGKLDAL
+127 EIEEKIEYYILDEKLPEC
-141 TAVSDKIG
+141 TNIG
-149 VSENRE
+149 RYER
-155 DLLEEYVYFFR
+155 D
-166 KNFEEELE
+166 E
-174 NLDKANFTV
+174 NLKNKYINFLCTLANDYNGLKV
-183 AIDTANGATS
+183 VVDCANGSASAT
-193 VVADKV
+193 APTL
-199 FTKLGIN
+199 FEKLN
-206 HYIINNH
+206 VNAEIIFDN
-213 PNGININDNCGSTH
+213 PDGVNINDNCGSTH
-227 IEGLQKFVV
+227 LDALISKVKKTGAD
-236 EHKCNLGIAYDGDAD
+236 LGIAYDGDAD

-318 LEEMLNKDYVIGG
+318 LEEMLDKDYVIGG

-360 ERKCKLSELSSVMDK
+360 ERKCKLSELASIMDK

-386 KEGKTT
+386 KEGKTS
-392 FGEDAEINALIKK
+392 FGEDAEINVLIKK

-430 IEGKNIEEIS
+430 IEGKNTEEIS
-440 RMANDIADLINKKFG
+440 RMANNIADLINKKFG

>member
-1 MRKYFGTDGIRRIAN
+1 MGRLFGTDGARGIAG
-16 SELTPELVYRV
+16 SELTADL
-27 AKAGA
+27 AMKIGA
-32 YVLSKHTDHTPTIF
+32 SAAYILGENKKIKVIV
-46 IGRDTRISGTLI
+46 GMDTRYSGDML
-58 EAAMTAGFLSYG
+58 ACAVNAGLLSMG
-70 ANVKLLGVLPTPGVA
+70 ADVIFAGVVPTPAVSFLVTHLNADMGVM
-85 YLTRRYKA
+85 
-93 DASVVISASHNTFEF
+93 ISASHNPAKY
-108 NGIKYFSNKG
+108 NGIKLFNNKG
-118 MKIPDTLEE
+118 YKLAD
-127 EIEEVMDSGKLDAL
+127 EIEEKIEHYILDEKLPES
-141 TAVSDKIG
+141 TNIG
-149 VSENRE
+149 RYER
-155 DLLEEYVYFFR
+155 D
-166 KNFEEELE
+166 E
-174 NLDKANFTV
+174 NLKNKYINFLYTLANDYNGLKV
-183 AIDTANGATS
+183 VVDCANGSASAT
-193 VVADKV
+193 APTL
-199 FTKLGIN
+199 FEKLN
-206 HYIINNH
+206 VNAKIIFDN
-213 PNGININDNCGSTH
+213 PDGVNINDNCGSTH
-227 IEGLQKFVV
+227 LDALISKVKEVQAD
-236 EHKCNLGIAYDGDAD
+236 LGIAYDGDAD

-360 ERKCKLSELSSVMDK
+360 EKKCKLSELLSVMDK

-386 KEGKTT
+386 KEGKTS
-392 FGEDAEINALIKK
+392 FGEDAEINVLIKK

-430 IEGKNIEEIS
+430 IEGKNTEEIS
-440 RMANDIADLINKKFG
+440 RMANDIAALINKKFG

>member
-1 MRKYFGTDGIRRIAN
+1 MGRLFGTDGARGIAG
-16 SELTPELVYRV
+16 SELTADL
-27 AKAGA
+27 AMKIGA
-32 YVLSKHTDHTPTIF
+32 SAAYILGENKKIKVIV
-46 IGRDTRISGTLI
+46 GMDTRYSGDML
-58 EAAMTAGFLSYG
+58 ACAVNAGLLSMG
-70 ANVKLLGVLPTPGVA
+70 ADVIFAGVVPTPAVSF
-85 YLTRRYKA
+85 LVTHLKA
-93 DASVVISASHNTFEF
+93 DMGVMISASHNPAKY
-108 NGIKYFSNKG
+108 NGIKLFNNKG
-118 MKIPDTLEE
+118 YKLAD
-127 EIEEVMDSGKLDAL
+127 EIEEKIEHYILDEKLPES
-141 TAVSDKIG
+141 TNIG
-149 VSENRE
+149 RYER
-155 DLLEEYVYFFR
+155 D
-166 KNFEEELE
+166 E
-174 NLDKANFTV
+174 NLKNKYINFLYTLANDYKGLKV
-183 AIDTANGATS
+183 VVDCANGSASATAPTLFERLN
-193 VVADKV
+193 VNAK
-199 FTKLGIN
+199 
-206 HYIINNH
+206 IIFDN
-213 PNGININDNCGSTH
+213 PDGVNINDNCGSTH
-227 IEGLQKFVV
+227 LDALISKVKEVQAD
-236 EHKCNLGIAYDGDAD
+236 LGIAYDGDAD

-386 KEGKTT
+386 KEGKTS
-392 FGEDAEINALIKK
+392 FGEDAEINVLIKK

-430 IEGKNIEEIS
+430 IEGKNTEKIS
-440 RMANDIADLINKKFG
+440 RMANDIAALINKKFG

>member
-1 MRKYFGTDGIRRIAN
+1 MGRLFGTDGARGIAG
-16 SELTPELVYRV
+16 SELTADL
-27 AKAGA
+27 AMKIGASAA
-32 YVLSKHTDHTPTIF
+32 YVLGESKKIKV
-46 IGRDTRISGTLI
+46 IVGMDTRYSGNML
-58 EAAMTAGFLSYG
+58 ACAVNAGLLSMG
-70 ANVKLLGVLPTPGVA
+70 ADVIFVGVVPTPAVSFLVTHLNADMGVM
-85 YLTRRYKA
+85 
-93 DASVVISASHNTFEF
+93 ISASHNPAKY
-108 NGIKYFSNKG
+108 NGIKLFNNKG
-118 MKIPDTLEE
+118 YKLAD
-127 EIEEVMDSGKLDAL
+127 EIEEKIEYYILDEKLPEC
-141 TAVSDKIG
+141 TNIG
-149 VSENRE
+149 RYER
-155 DLLEEYVYFFR
+155 D
-166 KNFEEELE
+166 E
-174 NLDKANFTV
+174 NLKNKYINFLYTLANDYNGLKV
-183 AIDTANGATS
+183 VVDCANGSASAT
-193 VVADKV
+193 APTL
-199 FTKLGIN
+199 FEKLN
-206 HYIINNH
+206 VNAKIIFDS
-213 PNGININDNCGSTH
+213 PDGVNINDNCGSTH
-227 IEGLQKFVV
+227 LDALISKVKEVQAD
-236 EHKCNLGIAYDGDAD
+236 LGIAYDGDAD

-360 ERKCKLSELSSVMDK
+360 ERKCKLSELASIMDK

-386 KEGKTT
+386 KEGKTS
-392 FGEDAEINALIKK
+392 FGEDAEINVLIKK

-430 IEGKNIEEIS
+430 IEGKNTEEIS

>member
-1 MRKYFGTDGIRRIAN
+1 MGRLFGTDGARGIAG
-16 SELTPELVYRV
+16 SELTADL
-27 AKAGA
+27 AMKIGA
-32 YVLSKHTDHTPTIF
+32 SAAYILGQSKKIKV
-46 IGRDTRISGTLI
+46 IVGMDTRYSGDML
-58 EAAMTAGFLSYG
+58 ACAVNAGLLSMG
-70 ANVKLLGVLPTPGVA
+70 ADVIFVGVVPTPAVSF
-85 YLTRRYKA
+85 LVTQIKA
-93 DASVVISASHNTFEF
+93 DMGVMISASHNPAKY
-108 NGIKYFSNKG
+108 NGIKLFNNKG
-118 MKIPDTLEE
+118 YKLAD
-127 EIEEVMDSGKLDAL
+127 EIEEKIEHYILDEKLPES
-141 TAVSDKIG
+141 TNIG
-149 VSENRE
+149 RYERN
-155 DLLEEYVYFFR
+155 
-166 KNFEEELE
+166 E
-174 NLDKANFTV
+174 NLKNKYINFLYTLANDYNGLKV
-183 AIDTANGATS
+183 VVDCANGSASAT
-193 VVADKV
+193 APTL
-199 FTKLGIN
+199 FEKLN
-206 HYIINNH
+206 VNAKIIFDN
-213 PNGININDNCGSTH
+213 PDGVNINDNCGSTH
-227 IEGLQKFVV
+227 LDALISKVKEVQAD
-236 EHKCNLGIAYDGDAD
+236 LGIAYDGDAD

-272 GKYLKE
+272 GEYLKE

-386 KEGKTT
+386 KEGKTS
-392 FGEDAEINALIKK
+392 FGEDAEINVLIKK

-430 IEGKNIEEIS
+430 IEGKNTEEIS